1 MVPLR
6 SRTRISSSRA
16 GGRQSQGLT
25 LPAGTY
31 LEPGIPKW
39 LPRRF
44 GTEPAVTIYFVLTYN
59 GCVLARGVPNKNWN
73 RIMGFYREFALVL
86 ALWGE

>member
-1 MVPLR
+1 
-6 SRTRISSSRA
+6 
-16 GGRQSQGLT
+16 
-25 LPAGTY
+25 
-31 LEPGIPKW
+31 
-39 LPRRF
+39 
-44 GTEPAVTIYFVLTYN
+44 VTIYFVLTYN